1 MTDQPLVRAPL
12 TWHERAAEVR
22 EGLVQNNL
30 LRQPTVLDSAQ
41 RVETTINGRRMV
53 NFSSNDYLGWASD
66 PQQIEWL
73 QEGATRY
80 GVGSGAS
87 HWVVGHSQAHEALEA
102 TLCEWLGLESVALF
116 STGYMANLAAVS
128 ALAEPGVKV
137 HQDRL
142 NHASLLQAGQLAS
155 ASRRY
160 PHLDLVTLAQRLETQ
175 AQDGF
180 RHLVVTDGVFSMDGN
195 VAPIEGLVELTTQ
208 HNALLMVDDAH
219 GLGVLGAQGRGS
231 TEGLDV
237 PLVMG
242 TLGKAIGVS
251 GAFVG
256 GRAMWVDWIKQKA
269 KPYTYTT
276 AMSPALAHVATRAI
290 QRLQTEPHHQETL
303 QSNIRY
309 FRSACEQAGIH
320 LMPSQSAIQPW
331 VVGDNAKAMRF
342 NQRLADQGYWVG
354 AIRPPTVP
362 QGTARLRIALSAG
375 HTQSQISGLVEALKQ
390 CAAS

>member
-1 MTDQPLVRAPL
+1 MTEHPRVRAPL
-12 TWHERAAEVR
+12 TWRERAAEVR
-22 EGLVQNNL
+22 DGLVQKNL
-30 LRQPTVLDSAQ
+30 VRQPTVLDSAQ
-41 RVETTINGRRMV
+41 RVDTTINGRRMV

-66 PQQIEWL
+66 PRQIEWL
-73 QEGATRY
+73 KEGAERY

-87 HWVVGHSQAHEALEA
+87 HWVVGHSQAHEALEVA
-102 TLCEWLGLESVALF
+102 ICEWLGLESVALF
-116 STGYMANLAAVS
+116 STGYMANLAAIT
-128 ALAEPGVKV
+128 ALAEPDVKI

-160 PHLDLVTLAQRLETQ
+160 PHLDLATLSRRLDTRD
-175 AQDGF
+175 QDGF
-180 RHLVVTDGVFSMDGN
+180 RHLVVTDSVFSMDGN
-195 VAPIEGLVELTTQ
+195 VAPVEALVELTAQ
-208 HNALLMVDDAH
+208 RNALLMVDDAH
-219 GLGVLGAQGRGS
+219 GLGVLGTQGRGS

-256 GRAMWVDWIKQKA
+256 GRATWVDWIKQKA

-276 AMSPALAHVATRAI
+276 AMSPALAYVATRAI

-303 QSNIRY
+303 HKNIRY
-309 FRSACEQAGIH
+309 FRAACEQAGIQ

-331 VVGDNAKAMRF
+331 VVGDNAMAMRF
-342 NQRLADQGYWVG
+342 SRQLADQGYWVG

-375 HTQSQISGLVEALKQ
+375 HTQLQISGLVEALKQ

>member
-1 MTDQPLVRAPL
+1 MTDQPPVHAPL
-12 TWHERAAEVR
+12 TWQERAVEVR
-22 EGLVQNNL
+22 EGLVQQKL
-30 LRQPTVLDSAQ
+30 LRKPTMLDSAQ
-41 RVETTINGRRMV
+41 RVEATINGRSML

-66 PQQIEWL
+66 PQHVEWL
-73 QEGATRY
+73 REGAARY

-102 TLCEWLGLESVALF
+102 ALCEWLGLEAVALF

-128 ALAEPGVKV
+128 ALAEPDVKV

-142 NHASLLQAGQLAS
+142 NHASLLQAGQLTS

-160 PHLDLVTLAQRLETQ
+160 PHLDLVTLSKRLNQKAEG
-175 AQDGF
+175 GF

-195 VAPIEGLVELTTQ
+195 VAPIEGLIELTAQ

-219 GLGVLGAQGRGS
+219 GLGVLGTHGRGS
-231 TEGLDV
+231 TEGFDV
-237 PLVMG
+237 PLLMG

-256 GRAMWVDWIKQKA
+256 GRAIWVDWIKQKA

-290 QRLQTEPHHQETL
+290 QRLQIEPSHQEAL
-303 QSNIRY
+303 QRNIRY
-309 FRSACEQAGIH
+309 CRSACEQAGIQ

-331 VVGDNAKAMRF
+331 VVGDNATAIRF
-342 NQRLADQGYWVG
+342 SQRLADQGYWVG

-362 QGTARLRIALSAG
+362 QGTARLRIALSAA

-390 CAAS
+390 CAEF

>member
-1 MTDQPLVRAPL
+1 MIDPPRVRAPS
-12 TWHERAAEVR
+12 TWHKRAMEVH
-22 EGLVQNNL
+22 EDLVQKKL
-30 LRQPTVLDSAQ
+30 LRQSTVLESAQ
-41 RVETTINGRRMV
+41 RVEATINGRDMV

-66 PQQIEWL
+66 PQQIAWL
-73 QEGATRY
+73 QEGAERY

-87 HWVVGHSQAHEALEA
+87 HWVVGHSQAHEALESA
-102 TLCEWLGLESVALF
+102 LCDWLGFESVALF

-128 ALAEPGVKV
+128 ALAEPDVKV

-155 ASRRY
+155 SSRRY
-160 PHLDLVTLAQRLETQ
+160 PHLDLVTLSQRLDTR

-195 VAPIEGLVELTTQ
+195 VAPIEGLVELTARHDT
-208 HNALLMVDDAH
+208 LLMVDDAH
-219 GLGVLGAQGRGS
+219 GLGVLGPQGRGS
-231 TEGLDV
+231 TYGLDV

-256 GRAMWVDWIKQKA
+256 GHAIWVDWIKQKA

-303 QSNIRY
+303 QSNIRF
-309 FRSACEQAGIH
+309 FRSACEQADIG

-331 VVGDNAKAMRF
+331 VVGDNASALSF
-342 NQRLADQGYWVG
+342 SQRLADQGYWVG